1 MKDIKTLVQEM
12 INAHSC
18 YPALKEAGQEYLD
31 SIGSKNEKEA
41 ARKLIEYTQDCVE
54 KIDNVL
60 AFFQSDDGKK
70 VFGEET
76 ALTLTKQAQE
86 VKAKGGKYCFCPA
99 CTAGVELLERKA
111 EIL

>member
-54 KIDNVL
+54 
-60 AFFQSDDGKK
+60 
-70 VFGEET
+70 
-76 ALTLTKQAQE
+76 
-86 VKAKGGKYCFCPA
+86 
-99 CTAGVELLERKA
+99 
-111 EIL
+111 